1 MNKGFKSKFKVNCKV
16 KTAYFLSNSDEKRKK
31 IHFQS
36 FFYLQSYKVVPSRIN
51 QVNLKISKN
60 LVRKKNSRIDALNC
74 TKSTHL

>member
-36 FFYLQSYKVVPSRIN
+36 FYLSAKLQVSTFY
-51 QVNLKISKN
+51 
-60 LVRKKNSRIDALNC
+60 D
-74 TKSTHL
+74 